1 MMYRIFKI
9 SFVVALAIF
18 STLLTSCEKEGVL
31 SDEVV
36 QNFVD
41 ESVEAVERSGNVG
54 RTGCYEFVFPISVT
68 FPDGSSNSLED
79 YESLRATIKAW
90 KEANPEAEE
99 KPSLAFPLE
108 VVSQESEI
116 LTVNSTEELKE
127 LKMACRRNGRKDH
140 KKGDRCFKLV
150 FPISISFPDGT
161 ITEFADKAAL
171 KTAIRTWKSENP
183 EAEDKP
189 MLAFPLDIEL
199 EDGTTVTI
207 ADAAALM
214 AQKENCAT
222 GN

>member
-1 MMYRIFKI
+1 MYRIFKI
-9 SFVVALAIF
+9 SYVVALAIF
-18 STLLTSCEKEGVL
+18 SLTSCEKESVL

-79 YESLRATIKAW
+79 YETLRSTIKAW

-108 VVSQESEI
+108 VVSQEGELI
-116 LTVNSTEELKE
+116 TVEDAEALKT
-127 LKMACRRNGRKDH
+127 LKSACKRGGRKDH
-140 KKGDRCFKLV
+140 KKGDRCFKIV
-150 FPISISFPDGT
+150 FPVSIAFPDGMT
-161 ITEFADKAAL
+161 TEFADRVAL
-171 KTAIRTWKSENP
+171 KTAIRAWKADNP
-183 EAEDKP
+183 DAEEKP

-199 EDGTTVTI
+199 EDGTIVTI
-207 ADAAALM
+207 ADAEALM
-214 AQKENCAT
+214 AQKESCAA
-222 GN
+222 GS

>member
-18 STLLTSCEKEGVL
+18 STLLTSCEKESVL
-31 SDEVV
+31 SNEVV

-41 ESVEAVERSGNVG
+41 ESVEAVERSGSVG
-54 RTGCYEFVFPISVT
+54 RTGCYEFVFPIAIT
-68 FPDGSSNSLED
+68 FPDGASNSLDD
-79 YESLRATIKAW
+79 YETLRATIKAW

-99 KPSLAFPLE
+99 KPSLTFPLE
-108 VVSQESEI
+108 VVSQDGALI
-116 LTVNSTEELKE
+116 TVNAKEELKA
-127 LKMACRRNGRKDH
+127 LKQGCRRNGKKDH

-150 FPISISFPDGT
+150 FPLSIAFPDGT
-161 ITEFADKAAL
+161 TTEFADRAAL
-171 KTAIRTWKSENP
+171 KTAIRTWKSENTD
-183 EAEDKP
+183 AEDKP

-199 EDGTTVTI
+199 EDGSTVTI

-214 AQKENCAT
+214 AQKESCAA